1 MPTLA
6 EIAKKAGVSTAVVS
20 RIMNNDGT
28 LRVSEKTRE
37 RVQQVIEETG
47 YTPNRSARSLRKTET
62 GMLALV
68 VHDVTNPVYA
78 EITKG
83 AHAAATEAGKAIL
96 LVDAAAEKRALEH
109 VVDLV
114 RGRGVDGIVLQA
126 AEENADLMI
135 AQAAREN
142 VPIVLLQAQFENSLP
157 VIALQDRKAVSLATE
172 HLISRGH
179 TSIACLAT
187 RAGLSFTNERIA
199 GWQDAHHKA
208 DLMPPPANYVVHCDP
223 SIEDGAAAI
232 SKFSSMSPRP
242 TAVVCCNVL
251 SAIGAMHE
259 AIELGWEIPTDVA
272 FVAIHDIPLA
282 QYCRVPLTTVETPL
296 HELGKSAVERLL
308 KSPETPPSSMVIS
321 TPPKLVQRKSS

>member
-6 EIAKKAGVSTAVVS
+6 DIAKKAGVSAAVVS
-20 RIMNNDGT
+20 RVMNNDGT
-28 LRVSEKTRE
+28 LRVSKETRD
-37 RVQQVIEETG
+37 RVNKIIEETG

-96 LVDAAAEKRALEH
+96 LVDAAAETRALEH

-114 RGRGVDGIVLQA
+114 RGRGVDGILLQA

-135 AQAAREN
+135 AQAAYEK
-142 VPIVLLQAQFENSLP
+142 VPIVLLQARFEKGLP
-157 VIALQDRKAVSLATE
+157 SIALQDRKAVSLATE
-172 HLISRGH
+172 HLIDRGH

-187 RAGLSFTNERIA
+187 RKGLSFTNERIA
-199 GWQDAHHKA
+199 GWRDTLH
-208 DLMPPPANYVVHCDP
+208 ANGLTSSVDYLVHCDP
-223 SIEDGAAAI
+223 TIEDGAAAF
-232 SKFSSMSPRP
+232 SQLSSMSPRP
-242 TAVVCCNVL
+242 SAVVCCNVL

-259 AIELGWEIPTDVA
+259 AIELGWDIPSDMA

-282 QYCRVPLTTVETPL
+282 RYCRVPLSTVQTPL
-296 HELGKSAVERLL
+296 YELGKLAIERLL
-308 KSPETPPSSMVIS
+308 NPPKTPTTSTVIS
-321 TPPKLVQRKSS
+321 TPPKFIQRKSS